1 MLRVAIV
8 PYLAFLAFLAFIIV
22 TCNHLIVIPPPG
34 HVTNGC

>member
-1 MLRVAIV
+1 MLRAAIV
-8 PYLAFLAFLAFIIV
+8 SYLAITEFLAFIIV